1 MNEYMNPLAAA
12 WTELFIGCRVCSKG
26 CKEALMVPAL
36 GELAVLLSS
45 LWKVAHILVTAL
57 VLFEYWEGPSSAR
70 SQPRALKMAVC

>member
-1 MNEYMNPLAAA
+1 
-12 WTELFIGCRVCSKG
+12 
-26 CKEALMVPAL
+26 MVPAL

-57 VLFEYWEGPSSAR
+57 VLFKYWEGPSSAR